1 MSAPGTDTAI
11 YTPPDADG
19 IAIVTLDHF
28 PVNSLSTNVNNGAR
42 PSAGRFRLRVPLCA
56 SLRWR
61 EAAAAAALAARP
73 VCKGVH

>member
-19 IAIVTLDHF
+19 IATVTLDHF

-42 PSAGRFRLRVPLCA
+42 PSA
-56 SLRWR
+56 S
-61 EAAAAAALAARP
+61 
-73 VCKGVH
+73 